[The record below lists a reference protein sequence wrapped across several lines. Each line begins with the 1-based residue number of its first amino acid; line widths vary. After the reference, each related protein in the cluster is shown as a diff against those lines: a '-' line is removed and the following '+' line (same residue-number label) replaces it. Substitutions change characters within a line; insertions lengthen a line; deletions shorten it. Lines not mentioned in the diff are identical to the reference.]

1 MIQDT
6 ISSIKPLDA
15 LAMEKC
21 QLRLDNLTKPLGSL
35 HALEHLAR
43 QLSGIT
49 GNPRPRTLKK
59 SIIVM
64 AGDHGVAT
72 EELATITQETTLE
85 RAQQLSL
92 GRTAVNIFAGHVAA
106 DLLLVDMGIAAHV
119 PSLPLVRN
127 EKIAYG
133 TNNINQGP
141 AMTRE
146 QAIKAIEIGM
156 AIAEE
161 EIKKGANVLG
171 LGEMGIANTISNT
184 AIIACYSQI
193 PVGTLTGTDTGLS
206 QDLFDKK
213 ISIIEHAITVNSPD
227 RNDPMD
233 VLAKLG
239 GFETAG
245 LIGVILGA
253 ASRGAAV
260 VLDGLAT
267 SAAALLAVEMAPQV
281 KDYLIGSHFPPEPAH
296 KVALDLIDI
305 PAHLHLN
312 ISSGEGIG
320 AALGMSLLNASLHV
334 LNDMKTFGD
343 AEVAVAQD
351 GPGALKQD
359 KNVKDEQ

>member
-6 ISSIKPLDA
+6 ISSIKPLDTV
-15 LAMEKC
+15 AMEKC
-21 QLRLDNLTKPLGSL
+21 QIRLDNLTKPLGSL

-59 SIIVM
+59 SILIM

-72 EELATITQETTLE
+72 EELTASPQVATVQ
-85 RAQQLSL
+85 RVHQLSQ
-92 GRTAVNIFAGHVAA
+92 GSAAINIFAAHVAA
-106 DLLLVDMGIAAHV
+106 DLLLVDMGIADEI
-119 PSLPLVRN
+119 PSLPSVRN
-127 EKIAYG
+127 EKIACA
-133 TNNINQGP
+133 TNNITQGP

-146 QAIKAIEIGM
+146 QAIKAIEIGIT
-156 AIAEE
+156 IANE

-171 LGEMGIANTISNT
+171 VGEMGIANTISSA
-184 AIIACYSQI
+184 AIIACYSQV
-193 PVGTLTGTDTGLS
+193 PVATLAGEDSNLS
-206 QDLFDKK
+206 QGLFDKK
-213 ISIIEHAITVNSPD
+213 VAIINHSITINSPN
-227 RNDPMD
+227 RNDPVD

-245 LIGVILGA
+245 LVGVILGA
-253 ASRGAAV
+253 AAGKASI
-260 VLDGLAT
+260 VLDGLVT
-267 SAAALLAVEMAPQV
+267 SAAALLAVKMAPQV

-296 KVALDLIDI
+296 KVALDLIGI

-359 KNVKDEQ
+359 KNVKD